1 MLRQRGRD
9 ARGLEFD
16 CYWPPGLSSDGSA
29 AFESKL
35 GDPGCPGNAPNSGWL
50 LGGPI
55 KPEFTGGEPNSGVA
69 PSAPWLRIGP
79 GGVVLGIGVT
89 LGIAGAVLIV
99 LP

>member
-1 MLRQRGRD
+1 ML
-9 ARGLEFD
+9 
-16 CYWPPGLSSDGSA
+16 C
-29 AFESKL
+29 
-35 GDPGCPGNAPNSGWL
+35 CV
-50 LGGPI
+50 GGPI
-55 KPEFTGGEPNSGVA
+55 KPEFTGGEPNSGET

>member
-9 ARGLEFD
+9 ARGLSLTAIGRQD
-16 CYWPPGLSSDGSA
+16 CLATEAPHLNRSSA
-29 AFESKL
+29 IRVVLAML
-35 GDPGCPGNAPNSGWL
+35 QTPVGCV
-50 LGGPI
+50 GGPI
-55 KPEFTGGEPNSGVA
+55 KPEFTGGEPNSGGA

-89 LGIAGAVLIV
+89 LGIAGAVLIA